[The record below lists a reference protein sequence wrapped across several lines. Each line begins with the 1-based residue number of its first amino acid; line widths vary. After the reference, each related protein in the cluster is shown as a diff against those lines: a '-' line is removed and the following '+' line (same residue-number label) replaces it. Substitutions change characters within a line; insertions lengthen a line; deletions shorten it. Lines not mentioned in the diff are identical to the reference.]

1 MILGLR
7 QIKIKELPTWIK
19 VLKNSPDIET
29 KEDMLAEL
37 ILIDDLLELQAC
49 KSLLT
54 RKRGLKDQLEA
65 RIGLELG
72 YKPVNINVK

>member
-37 ILIDDLLELQAC
+37 ILIDDLLEFQAC

-72 YKPVNINVK
+72 YKPANMNVK